1 MIVQIPSE
9 RHVRLIDSD
18 DIIAVMADD
27 KAVTV
32 VYEQGQAVRNIRT
45 WAYTVR
51 EFAKQV
57 GMLPVSR
64 SAAVNKS
71 KIVKITPAAYR
82 ANCIDLHFRSD
93 GLKPVRVSRR
103 LTPSVRR
110 VLRTQSGIT
119 HLTKCRMA

>member
-9 RHVRLIDSD
+9 HHVRLIDSD
-18 DIIAVMADD
+18 DIIAVFADD

-32 VYEQGQAVRNIRT
+32 VYEQGQTVRKIRT

-71 KIVKITPAAYR
+71 KIGMIKPAKYR
-82 ANCIDLHFRSD
+82 ANCIDLHFKRD
-93 GLKPVRVSRR
+93 GLKPIQVSRR
-103 LTPSVRR
+103 MTPSVRR
-110 VLRTQSGIT
+110 SLN
-119 HLTKCRMA
+119 